1 MLSSLLRRLRERIFV
16 FTLLWAGFIF
26 AISFLAAPLKFL
38 APSLTLPVAME
49 IAYLLFHS
57 FNGIEIGF
65 ALLILAITLLA
76 EWSRKARLFTAL
88 IVTLLA
94 TQTALL
100 YTVMD
105 ARTLAII
112 EGDEPSVRSYHS
124 IYVGLELAK
133 LLALLYLANLQIKE
147 HEAMVIDVASNAP
160 NVTQS

>member
-76 EWSRKARLFTAL
+76 
-88 IVTLLA
+88 
-94 TQTALL
+94 
-100 YTVMD
+100 
-105 ARTLAII
+105 
-112 EGDEPSVRSYHS
+112 
-124 IYVGLELAK
+124 
-133 LLALLYLANLQIKE
+133 LLYLANLQIKE

>member
-1 MLSSLLRRLRERIFV
+1 MLSSLLSCLRKRIFV

-26 AISFLAAPLKFL
+26 AISFLATPLKFL

-49 IAYLLFHS
+49 IAYLHFHT

-65 ALLILAITLLA
+65 SLLILTITLLG
-76 EWSRKARLFTAL
+76 ELSLRARLSTAL

-105 ARTLAII
+105 ARTIAII
-112 EGDEPSVRSYHS
+112 EGSEPSVRSFHS
-124 IYVGLELAK
+124 IYVGLEVVK
-133 LLALLYLANLQIKE
+133 LVALLYLAHIQLEE
-147 HEAMVIDVASNAP
+147 HEAMLARVASNAP
-160 NVTQS
+160 GAAQS

>member
-26 AISFLAAPLKFL
+26 AISFLATPLKFL
-38 APSLTLPVAME
+38 APSLKLPVAME
-49 IAYLLFHS
+49 IAYLLFHT

-76 EWSRKARLFTAL
+76 EWSRKARLITAL
-88 IVTLLA
+88 IVTFLA

-112 EGDEPSVRSYHS
+112 EGAVPSVRSYHN
-124 IYVGLELAK
+124 IYVGLEVAK
-133 LLALLYLANLQIKE
+133 LLALLYLANLQLKE
-147 HEAMVIDVASNAP
+147 HEAMVMDVASNAP
-160 NVTQS
+160 TVTQS

>member
-1 MLSSLLRRLRERIFV
+1 MLSSLLSCLRERIFV

-26 AISFLAAPLKFL
+26 AISFLATPLKFL

-49 IAYLLFHS
+49 IAYLHFHT

-65 ALLILAITLLA
+65 SLLILTITLLG
-76 EWSRKARLFTAL
+76 ELSLRARLSTAL

-105 ARTLAII
+105 ARTIAII
-112 EGDEPSVRSYHS
+112 EGSEPSVRSYHS
-124 IYVGLELAK
+124 IYVGLEVVK
-133 LLALLYLANLQIKE
+133 LVALLYLAHIQLKE
-147 HEAMVIDVASNAP
+147 HEAMLARVASNAP
-160 NVTQS
+160 RAAQS